1 MGMHE
6 KTCANPLKE
15 QRFFPSRQHCLAEVF
30 RYLLTYLTYW
40 SAGRANWP
48 MRCSLEV
55 ICVHMFAPERRPCAL
70 TDANGSVCVR
80 KCAHLSFRRALTDAN
95 APSRFATGGGTHYI
109 YKRTICYPERTTR
122 RCGGRNTGRIRRVR
136 PRCEPSTTPVSRP
149 SSVRPAAAERG
160 RHASRTPRSP
170 DGRSNRTPTARPATP

>member
-1 MGMHE
+1 MGMPE

-55 ICVHMFAPERRPCAL
+55 ICVHMFAPKRRSCAL

-80 KCAHLSFRRALTDAN
+80 KCAHLSFRCALTDAN
-95 APSRFATGGGTHYI
+95 APSRFATGA
-109 YKRTICYPERTTR
+109 RTI
-122 RCGGRNTGRIRRVR
+122 
-136 PRCEPSTTPVSRP
+136 
-149 SSVRPAAAERG
+149 
-160 RHASRTPRSP
+160 
-170 DGRSNRTPTARPATP
+170 

>member
-55 ICVHMFAPERRPCAL
+55 ICVHMFAPKRRSCAL

-80 KCAHLSFRRALTDAN
+80 KCAHLSFRRALKDAN
-95 APSRFATGGGTHYI
+95 ERYTVVIGADRCDVPSVSLVFHVGELMRRAGKRKHGRGRYERDATEDDCPHDPSPIAWSSHRRAEPFLIKY
-109 YKRTICYPERTTR
+109 RTI
-122 RCGGRNTGRIRRVR
+122 
-136 PRCEPSTTPVSRP
+136 
-149 SSVRPAAAERG
+149 
-160 RHASRTPRSP
+160 
-170 DGRSNRTPTARPATP
+170 

>member
-1 MGMHE
+1 MLLTLLFSKENRNFRHIPMGMHE

-48 MRCSLEV
+48 MRCSPKV

-80 KCAHLSFRRALTDAN
+80 KCAHLSFRRALSDAFGTTEKEREGREAVPTLYSKERWPECGN
-95 APSRFATGGGTHYI
+95 VGRHDRSGGGA
-109 YKRTICYPERTTR
+109 
-122 RCGGRNTGRIRRVR
+122 GGAQTVFRL
-136 PRCEPSTTPVSRP
+136 
-149 SSVRPAAAERG
+149 
-160 RHASRTPRSP
+160 
-170 DGRSNRTPTARPATP
+170 

>member
-1 MGMHE
+1 MLLTLLFSKENRNFRHIPMGMHE

-80 KCAHLSFRRALTDAN
+80 KCAHLSFRRALTDALG
-95 APSRFATGGGTHYI
+95 APPISLRSTAPCQREYDQRSRWRGCRKATGAVHT
-109 YKRTICYPERTTR
+109 
-122 RCGGRNTGRIRRVR
+122 
-136 PRCEPSTTPVSRP
+136 
-149 SSVRPAAAERG
+149 
-160 RHASRTPRSP
+160 
-170 DGRSNRTPTARPATP
+170 

>member
-1 MGMHE
+1 MLLTLLFPKENRNFRHIPMGMHE

-48 MRCSLEV
+48 MRCSPKV

-70 TDANGSVCVR
+70 TDANRAFCVHMF
-80 KCAHLSFRRALTDAN
+80 AHLSFRRALTDALGAPPQSRSARQPPVSGSTTN
-95 APSRFATGGGTHYI
+95 APAGGAVAKRLGRFTRDTLYRVT
-109 YKRTICYPERTTR
+109 KRVFQIIS
-122 RCGGRNTGRIRRVR
+122 GQ
-136 PRCEPSTTPVSRP
+136 STAYVMRW
-149 SSVRPAAAERG
+149 
-160 RHASRTPRSP
+160 
-170 DGRSNRTPTARPATP
+170 

>member
-1 MGMHE
+1 MRVSVTYDSTLNKIQERVLLTLLFSKENRNFRHIPMGMHE

-48 MRCSLEV
+48 MRCSPKV

-95 APSRFATGGGTHYI
+95 APSRFATGGGHALYI
-109 YKRTICYPERTTR
+109 
-122 RCGGRNTGRIRRVR
+122 
-136 PRCEPSTTPVSRP
+136 
-149 SSVRPAAAERG
+149 
-160 RHASRTPRSP
+160 
-170 DGRSNRTPTARPATP
+170 

>member
-1 MGMHE
+1 MGMRE

-70 TDANGSVCVR
+70 TDAN
-80 KCAHLSFRRALTDAN
+80 
-95 APSRFATGGGTHYI
+95 APQSLRDGGTHYI
-109 YKRTICYPERTTR
+109 KRLFAIRNERLEDVAVEILVAF
-122 RCGGRNTGRIRRVR
+122 G
-136 PRCEPSTTPVSRP
+136 
-149 SSVRPAAAERG
+149 
-160 RHASRTPRSP
+160 
-170 DGRSNRTPTARPATP
+170 

>member
-1 MGMHE
+1 MITLYNKIQERVLLTLLISKENRNFRHIPMGMRE

-95 APSRFATGGGTHYI
+95 APQSLRDGGTHYI
-109 YKRTICYPERTTR
+109 KRLFAIRNERLEDVAVEILVAF
-122 RCGGRNTGRIRRVR
+122 G
-136 PRCEPSTTPVSRP
+136 
-149 SSVRPAAAERG
+149 
-160 RHASRTPRSP
+160 
-170 DGRSNRTPTARPATP
+170 

>member
-1 MGMHE
+1 MRVSVFYDNTLNKIQERVLLTLLISKENRNFRHIPMGMRE

-95 APSRFATGGGTHYI
+95 APQSLRDGGTHYI
-109 YKRTICYPERTTR
+109 KRLFAIRNERLEDVAVEILVAF
-122 RCGGRNTGRIRRVR
+122 G
-136 PRCEPSTTPVSRP
+136 
-149 SSVRPAAAERG
+149 
-160 RHASRTPRSP
+160 
-170 DGRSNRTPTARPATP
+170 

>member
-48 MRCSLEV
+48 MRCSPKV

-80 KCAHLSFRRALTDAN
+80 KCAHLSFRRALKDAVGPITVPMT
-95 APSRFATGGGTHYI
+95 AQARPPHGVWPTIPISRASRDAVPSSTESDRFPADNSE
-109 YKRTICYPERTTR
+109 K
-122 RCGGRNTGRIRRVR
+122 RCGNGM
-136 PRCEPSTTPVSRP
+136 
-149 SSVRPAAAERG
+149 
-160 RHASRTPRSP
+160 
-170 DGRSNRTPTARPATP
+170 